1 MQKNRY
7 VPGGQNGGNHCHG
20 TEYRKK
26 NEKNED
32 CLRELWDNIINTN
45 IHIIGVPK
53 EREKGLEK
61 IFKEIM
67 AENFPNMGK

>member
-32 CLRELWDNIINTN
+32 SLRDFRENIKHTN
-45 IHIIGVPK
+45 IHITGVPEGEEK
-53 EREKGLEK
+53 EKGPKKILEEV
-61 IFKEIM
+61 I
-67 AENFPNMGK
+67 AETSLT